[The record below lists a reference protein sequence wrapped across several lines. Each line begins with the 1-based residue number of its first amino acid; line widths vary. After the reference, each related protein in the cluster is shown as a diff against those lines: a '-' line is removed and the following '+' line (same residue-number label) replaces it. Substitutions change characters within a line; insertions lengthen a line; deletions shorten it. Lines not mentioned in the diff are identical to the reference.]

1 MTSPNTVTTANVGPN
16 LTLTPDQVQ
25 RILVQPLQ
33 AASVFL
39 SQGCRMF
46 ESNGNQIRIPK
57 QALPDDASLTF
68 TGESE
73 VIPEQ
78 QYNFGEVVLL
88 PSTMKSVK
96 VIVRFSSEL
105 ARQFVVSL
113 DQALQSRVT
122 TDVAAK
128 IDAVL
133 IASSI
138 TDGTEPTGLLHYA
151 GVQVMPTIGDIS
163 VDDLYDAES
172 LALTANVDANNLRWM
187 IRPETWTKVRK
198 LKASGSGEYMVE
210 PDPTKQAPKS
220 LLGYPVTITPR
231 IPIGGG
237 GTTTQA
243 VLWDPSQVAVAR
255 DMAPSVVVLRELF
268 AGTDEIGLRVI
279 TRYDAGPL
287 NAQAVVRM
295 DGINL

>member
-1 MTSPNTVTTANVGPN
+1 MSAPITTSNVGPN

-39 SQGCRMF
+39 SQGCRVF
-46 ESNGNQIRIPK
+46 ESNGAQVRIPK
-57 QALPDDASLTF
+57 QADPGDAALTF
-68 TGESE
+68 TGEAE
-73 VIPEQ
+73 TIPEVDYQ
-78 QYNFGEVVLL
+78 LGEVVLL

-96 VIVRFSSEL
+96 VIVRFSNEL

-113 DQALQSRVT
+113 DQALQSRLV

-128 IDAVL
+128 IDSVL
-133 IASSI
+133 IASTV
-138 TDGTEPTGLLHYA
+138 TDGTEPTGLLSYS
-151 GVQVMPTIGDIS
+151 GVQTMEAVGDIT

-187 IRPETWTKVRK
+187 IRPETWTKIRK
-198 LKASGSGEYMVE
+198 LKASGTGDYLIQ
-210 PDPTKQAPKS
+210 PDPTQRAPKV

-231 IPIGGG
+231 IPK
-237 GTTTQA
+237 TTTTTA

-255 DMAPSVVVLRELF
+255 DMSPTVTVLRELF
-268 AGTDEIGLRVI
+268 AGTDEVGLRVV

-287 NAQAVVRM
+287 NAEAIVRL

>member
-1 MTSPNTVTTANVGPN
+1 MSSPITTANVGPN

-46 ESNGNQIRIPK
+46 DSNGARVRIPR
-57 QALPDDASLTF
+57 QAAPADASLTF

-73 VIPEQ
+73 PIPEQ
-78 QYNFGEVVLL
+78 EYDFGEVVLL
-88 PSTMKSVK
+88 PDTMKSVK
-96 VIVRFSSEL
+96 VIVRFSNEL

-113 DQALQSRVT
+113 DQALQSRVV

-128 IDAVL
+128 IDSVL
-133 IASSI
+133 IASAV

-151 GVQVMPTIGDIS
+151 GVQTMPAVGDIA

-187 IRPETWTKVRK
+187 IRPETWTKIRK
-198 LKASGSGEYMVE
+198 LKATGSGEYLIQ
-210 PDPTKQAPKS
+210 PDPTQRAPKV
-220 LLGYPVTITPR
+220 LLGYPVVITPR
-231 IPIGGG
+231 VPITTG
-237 GTTTQA
+237 TTQA

-255 DMAPSVVVLRELF
+255 DMSPTVTVLRELF
-268 AGTDEIGLRVI
+268 AGTDEIGLRVV

-287 NAQAVVRM
+287 NAQAVVRL
-295 DGINL
+295 DGINV